1 MKQAT
6 LTDRI
11 EKAEIRAV
19 YNRRSGFARAAL
31 PHVCRPRAWLPW
43 FSTLLL
49 VCVAPSLILLLT
61 ASVAFGRPWSHQGGS
76 TPRCCARYNAQGSSR
91 YYWSANHPVS
101 LYMVPSQRYYAVP
114 RPSAGSYSGS
124 IQRSRGGA
132 DHKFRDVPGF
142 PSNPYANSPN
152 YGSSFAPG
160 AYSPPASSSSPST
173 YGSSSSSTI
182 ADASSAAR
190 SFSYKCAISRAGDYC
205 LINSTSPVSSGTR
218 CLCGGRYNGYVE

>member
-11 EKAEIRAV
+11 EKAETRAV
-19 YNRRSGFARAAL
+19 YNRRSGCAQAAL
-31 PHVCRPRAWLPW
+31 RHVCRPRAWLPW

-76 TPRCCARYNAQGSSR
+76 TSRCCARYNAQGSSS
-91 YYWSANHPVS
+91 YYWSANRPVN
-101 LYMVPSQRYYAVP
+101 LYTVPSQRYYAVP
-114 RPSAGSYSGS
+114 RPLANTYTTLA
-124 IQRSRGGA
+124 QPLHRVRPER
-132 DHKFRDVPGF
+132 RDVPPV
-142 PSNPYANSPN
+142 PSDPYGTSPN
-152 YGSSFAPG
+152 YGSSSAPG

-182 ADASSAAR
+182 ADAGSAAR

-205 LINSTSPVSSGTR
+205 PINSTSPVSYGTR